1 MTPSKEMLDQ
11 IVHEEGELI
20 LERFTEEDAWEL
32 GCLLVEEARKREARV
47 AVDIRRPAQIL
58 FHAALE
64 GATPDNDEWIRRKSN
79 VVFRFGKA
87 SFAVGISLALTDTTI
102 EKKSFV
108 SPLDYSPHGGAFPI
122 RVTGCGLIACATISG
137 LPQEEDHALVTAC
150 IRKFK
155 ESKTAKKEHTAR

>member
-11 IVHEEGELI
+11 IVQEEGELI

-58 FHAALE
+58 FHAALA

-87 SFAVGISLALTDTTI
+87 SFAVGISLALADTTI

-122 RVTGCGLIACATISG
+122 RVANCGLVACATVSG

-150 IRKFK
+150 IRKFIGGQT
-155 ESKTAKKEHTAR
+155 SIPA